1 MLKRILSLLLLF
13 AIICNMTGYY
23 IVFKAEQS
31 RIRRSIK
38 TQIKKGVPENEL
50 HYFSLSQDE
59 YDNLH
64 WERTDKEFRSV
75 NTMYDIVRIEK
86 TSDSIH
92 LYCINDS
99 EETVLFAKLDDL
111 IKKKMERESGKAN
124 SPVSKVIKAM
134 KTVFIPDAFIDYAI
148 SMESIHSFDSNTS
161 RSFYSAP
168 FIEILTPPP
177 GTV

>member
-1 MLKRILSLLLLF
+1 
-13 AIICNMTGYY
+13 MTGYY

-50 HYFSLSQDE
+50 HYFSLSEEE
-59 YDNLH
+59 YNHLH
-64 WERTDKEFRSV
+64 WERAGKEFRSG
-75 NTMYDIVRIEK
+75 NTMFDIVRMEK

-99 EETVLFAKLDDL
+99 EETVLFAKLDEL

-124 SPVSKVIKAM
+124 SPVTKVIKAM
-134 KTVFIPDAFIDYAI
+134 KTVYIPDVFIDYAI
-148 SMESIHSFDSNTS
+148 TVESTPSSYSNTS
-161 RSFYSAP
+161 RSFYSSP
-168 FIEILTPPP
+168 YIEILTPPP